1 MRPGGCSSPRDW
13 AGEAS
18 CPHFTDEKTKALN
31 QPMGS
36 ARCPTLLSGG
46 PFRWSLGKAF
56 WLGSQGERRCGP
68 RLYVLRQTD
77 VQASPF

>member
-31 QPMGS
+31 QPLGS
-36 ARCPTLLSGG
+36 AWCPTLLSGA
-46 PFRWSLGKAF
+46 RLGGLLERLTGWARR
-56 WLGSQGERRCGP
+56 GSGGAGRDCM
-68 RLYVLRQTD
+68 
-77 VQASPF
+77 F